1 MKLFMKSHTV
11 LLVGKNA
18 DLLSFLYVEL
28 KILKL
33 GKKRGV
39 TQAYLQFFT
48 ISLRSLLAALVIAEG
63 VVSVGQR
70 RNALKVAL
78 KPCQEFR
85 AHTAG
90 STLPRNRCEP
100 ARELPRQANT
110 LPSTGPSLR
119 GRSGRPS
126 LPLEESSCYHS
137 LLPFPRRYPSASQP
151 HCSGEVHLQR
161 HG

>member
-39 TQAYLQFFT
+39 SQAYLQFFT

-63 VVSVGQR
+63 VVIVGRR

-110 LPSTGPSLR
+110 LPSTGASLQ

-126 LPLEESSCYHS
+126 LPLEESSCYHP
-137 LLPFPRRYPSASQP
+137 LLPFPRRFPSASQP